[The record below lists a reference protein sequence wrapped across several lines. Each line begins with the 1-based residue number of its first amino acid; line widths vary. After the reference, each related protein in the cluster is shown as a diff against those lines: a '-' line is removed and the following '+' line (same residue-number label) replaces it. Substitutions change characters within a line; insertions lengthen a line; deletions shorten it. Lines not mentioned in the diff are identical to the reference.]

1 MEILENITA
10 RKKNSAFDEFILF
23 ARLTYISIHDEKEL
37 KKR

>member
-23 ARLTYISIHDEKEL
+23 ARLTFISIHDEKEL